1 MTGWS
6 GGSNPSLATTGR
18 VGVTAISPG
27 PQPGD
32 CRFKSGTR
40 HLGLIVYWLGFGPF
54 KAAKTGRNLWG
65 YGAVVP
71 ALPISRG
78 LMAGQRTVNPS
89 VEVRLLPREPWVLAQ
104 VVRAPG
110 RQLGGHGFKSAP
122 VVKRTSRLT
131 TNQETGG
138 SSPSGSAQARL
149 AQWESTWSTPRG
161 RRSDSFA
168 EHGGYSSI
176 GRALGC
182 DPGGCQFDPG

>member
-54 KAAKTGRNLWG
+54 KAAKTGRNRLGLRLTVWG

-89 VEVRLLPREPWVLAQ
+89 VEVRLLPREPWGLSS
-104 VVRAPG
+104 
-110 RQLGGHGFKSAP
+110 GGQSAGPSTRRPRVQIRSCGEKDITLDYESRDWGFKSLRERA
-122 VVKRTSRLT
+122 
-131 TNQETGG
+131 
-138 SSPSGSAQARL
+138 GSA
-149 AQWESTWSTPRG
+149 SSMG
-161 RRSDSFA
+161 
-168 EHGGYSSI
+168 EHLVHNQGTEV
-176 GRALGC
+176 RFLR
-182 DPGGCQFDPG
+182 

>member
-1 MTGWS
+1 MVRG
-6 GGSNPSLATTGR
+6 
-18 VGVTAISPG
+18 
-27 PQPGD
+27 
-32 CRFKSGTR
+32 FKSLSRYHGARWSNGYLTWPSTR
-40 HLGLIVYWLGFGPF
+40 RLPVQIRHASPWPHRLLARIRPLQ
-54 KAAKTGRNLWG
+54 GREDGSEPSGATVWG

-149 AQWESTWSTPRG
+149 AQWEGTWSTTRG

-168 EHGGYSSI
+168 EHGGRTEWRGA
-176 GRALGC
+176 GR
-182 DPGGCQFDPG
+182 